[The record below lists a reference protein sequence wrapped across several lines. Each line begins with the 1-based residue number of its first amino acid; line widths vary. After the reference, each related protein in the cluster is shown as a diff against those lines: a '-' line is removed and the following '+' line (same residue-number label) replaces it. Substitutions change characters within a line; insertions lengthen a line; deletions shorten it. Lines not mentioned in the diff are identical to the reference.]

1 MNPKEPIM
9 STYLTKRMLYMLII
23 LFAASLLIFCLYAL
37 TPGDFITGNIKL
49 TAERKAELREIY
61 GLNKPVLERYGTWM
75 KNAFHGD
82 FGYSLAQQKPVL
94 QLFGDYIWNSFLL
107 AAVSTFLTWL
117 IAVIIG
123 VISAYKQYSWFDTL
137 VMVAIFAAMS
147 LPSFFIGLFL
157 IKILAVDL
165 KWLPPGGMMT
175 TGSNATGFAYF
186 KEVVHHMTLPVIVMT
201 LLGLGSLTRYFRSN
215 MIDVLKQDY
224 IRTARAKGLK
234 ERKVLFTHA
243 LRNALLP
250 AITLVGFELPA
261 LFGGS
266 IIIEQIFNW
275 PGIGQLYMKSF
286 GLRDYPLLMGFTMFL
301 AILTVIGTLLSDILY
316 RVADPRVRL

>member
-1 MNPKEPIM
+1 M
-9 STYLTKRMLYMLII
+9 SAYLSKRLLYMVII
-23 LFAASLLIFCLYAL
+23 LFAASLLIFCLYAS

-61 GLNKPVLERYGTWM
+61 GLNKPMLERYGVWM
-75 KNAFHGD
+75 KNALHGD

-94 QLFGDYIWNSFLL
+94 QLFNDYIWNSFLL
-107 AAVSTFLTWL
+107 AAVSTFLTWV

-137 VMVAIFAAMS
+137 VMIAIFAAMS

-165 KWLPPGGMMT
+165 KWLPPGGIIT
-175 TGSNATGFAYF
+175 TGSNATGLAYF
-186 KEVVHHMTLPVIVMT
+186 KEIVMHMTLPVVVMT

-224 IRTARAKGLK
+224 IRTARAKGLR

-266 IIIEQIFNW
+266 LIIEKIFNW
-275 PGIGQLYMKSF
+275 PGIGQLYMQSF
-286 GLRDYPLLMGFTMFL
+286 GLRDYPLLMGFTMFI
-301 AILTVIGTLLSDILY
+301 AILTVIGTLLSDVLY
-316 RVADPRVRL
+316 RIADPRVRL

>member
-1 MNPKEPIM
+1 M
-9 STYLTKRMLYMLII
+9 SAYLSKRLLYMVII
-23 LFAASLLIFCLYAL
+23 LFAASLLIFCLYVS

-61 GLNKPVLERYGTWM
+61 GLNKPVLERYGIWM
-75 KNAFHGD
+75 KNALHGD

-94 QLFGDYIWNSFLL
+94 QLFNDYIWNSFLL
-107 AAVSTFLTWL
+107 AAVSTFLTWV

-137 VMVAIFAAMS
+137 VMIAIFAAMS

-165 KWLPPGGMMT
+165 KWLPPGGIIT
-175 TGSNATGFAYF
+175 TGSNATGLAYF
-186 KEVVHHMTLPVIVMT
+186 KEIVMHMTLPVVVMT

-266 IIIEQIFNW
+266 LIIEKIFNW
-275 PGIGQLYMKSF
+275 PGIGQLYMQSF
-286 GLRDYPLLMGFTMFL
+286 GLRDYPLLMGFTMFI
-301 AILTVIGTLLSDILY
+301 AILTVIGTLLSDVLY
-316 RVADPRVRL
+316 RIADPRVRL

>member
-1 MNPKEPIM
+1 M

-75 KNAFHGD
+75 NNAFHGD

-137 VMVAIFAAMS
+137 VMIAIFAAMS

-234 ERKVLFTHA
+234 ERNVLFTHA

>member
-1 MNPKEPIM
+1 M
-9 STYLTKRMLYMLII
+9 STYLTKRLLYMLVI

-61 GLNKPVLERYGTWM
+61 GLNKPVLERYGLWM
-75 KNAFHGD
+75 KDAFHGN

-94 QLFGDYIWNSFLL
+94 QLFSDYIWNSFLL
-107 AAVSTFLTWL
+107 AAVSTFLTWV
-117 IAVIIG
+117 IAVIVG

-165 KWLPPGGMMT
+165 KWLPPGGMIT
-175 TGSNATGFAYF
+175 TGSNATGLAYL
-186 KEVVHHMTLPVIVMT
+186 KEVVRHMTLPVVVMV

-215 MIDVLKQDY
+215 MIDVLQQDY

-266 IIIEQIFNW
+266 LIIEQIFNW

-286 GLRDYPLLMGFTMFL
+286 GLRDYPLLMGFTMFI

>member
-1 MNPKEPIM
+1 M
-9 STYLTKRMLYMLII
+9 SAYLSKRLLYMVII
-23 LFAASLLIFCLYAL
+23 LFAASLLIFCLYAS

-61 GLNKPVLERYGTWM
+61 GLNKPVLERYGIWM
-75 KNAFHGD
+75 KNAVHGD

-94 QLFGDYIWNSFLL
+94 QLFNDYIWNSFLL
-107 AAVSTFLTWL
+107 AAVSTFLTWV

-137 VMVAIFAAMS
+137 VMIAIFAAMS

-165 KWLPPGGMMT
+165 KWLPPGGIIT
-175 TGSNATGFAYF
+175 TGSNATGLAYF
-186 KEVVHHMTLPVIVMT
+186 KEIVMHMTLPVVVMT

-266 IIIEQIFNW
+266 LIIEKIFNW
-275 PGIGQLYMKSF
+275 PGIGQLYMQSF
-286 GLRDYPLLMGFTMFL
+286 GLRDYPLLMGFTMFI
-301 AILTVIGTLLSDILY
+301 AILTVIGTLLSDVLY
-316 RVADPRVRL
+316 RIADPRVRL

>member
-1 MNPKEPIM
+1 M
-9 STYLTKRMLYMLII
+9 STYLTKRLLYMLII

-61 GLNKPVLERYGTWM
+61 GLNKPVLERYGIWM
-75 KNAFHGD
+75 NNAFHGD

-94 QLFGDYIWNSFLL
+94 QLFRDYIWNSFLL
-107 AAVSTFLTWL
+107 AAVSTFLTWG
-117 IAVIIG
+117 ISVIVG

-137 VMVAIFAAMS
+137 VMVGIFAAMS

-165 KWLPPGGMMT
+165 KWLPPGGMIT
-175 TGSNATGFAYF
+175 TGSNATGLAYV
-186 KEVVHHMTLPVIVMT
+186 KEVVRHMALPVVVMT

-266 IIIEQIFNW
+266 LIIEQIFNW
-275 PGIGQLYMKSF
+275 PGIGQLYIKSF
-286 GLRDYPLLMGFTMFL
+286 GLRDYPLLVGFTMFI

>member
-1 MNPKEPIM
+1 M
-9 STYLTKRMLYMLII
+9 SAYLSKRLLYMVIS
-23 LFAASLLIFCLYAL
+23 LFAASLLIFCLYAS

-61 GLNKPVLERYGTWM
+61 GLNKPVLERYGIWM
-75 KNAFHGD
+75 KNALHGD

-94 QLFGDYIWNSFLL
+94 QLFNDYIWNSFLL
-107 AAVSTFLTWL
+107 AAVSTFLTWV

-137 VMVAIFAAMS
+137 VMIAIFAAMS

-165 KWLPPGGMMT
+165 KWLPPGGIIT
-175 TGSNATGFAYF
+175 TGSNATGLAYF
-186 KEVVHHMTLPVIVMT
+186 KEIVMHMTLPVVVMT

-266 IIIEQIFNW
+266 LIIEKIFNW
-275 PGIGQLYMKSF
+275 PGIGQLYMQSF
-286 GLRDYPLLMGFTMFL
+286 GLRDYPLLMGFTMFI

-316 RVADPRVRL
+316 RIADPRVRL

>member
-75 KNAFHGD
+75 NNAFHGD

>member
-1 MNPKEPIM
+1 M

-75 KNAFHGD
+75 NNAFHGD

-137 VMVAIFAAMS
+137 VMIAIFAAMS

-186 KEVVHHMTLPVIVMT
+186 KEVVHHMILPVIVMT

>member
-1 MNPKEPIM
+1 M
-9 STYLTKRMLYMLII
+9 STYLTKRLLYMLII
-23 LFAASLLIFCLYAL
+23 LFAASLLIFCLYAT

-61 GLNKPVLERYGTWM
+61 GLNKPMLERYGLWM
-75 KNAFHGD
+75 KNALHGD

-94 QLFGDYIWNSFLL
+94 QLFNDYIWNSFLL
-107 AAVSTFLTWL
+107 AAVSTFLTWT
-117 IAVIIG
+117 IAVVIG

-165 KWLPPGGMMT
+165 KWLPPGGMIT
-175 TGSNATGFAYF
+175 TGSNAVGFAYF
-186 KEVVHHMTLPVIVMT
+186 KEVVRHMTLPVVVMT

-250 AITLVGFELPA
+250 AITLIGFELPA

-266 IIIEQIFNW
+266 LIIEKIFNW
-275 PGIGQLYMKSF
+275 PGIGQLYMQSF
-286 GLRDYPLLMGFTMFL
+286 GLRDYPLLMGFTMFI